1 MAGIQSK
8 ITRHAKKQE
17 NMTHGEENMLEI
29 AGKDF
34 KIVIITM
41 FHK

>member
-8 ITRHAKKQE
+8 ITRCHAKKQE

-29 AGKDF
+29 QKGLQSSYYNY
-34 KIVIITM
+34 VS
-41 FHK
+41 